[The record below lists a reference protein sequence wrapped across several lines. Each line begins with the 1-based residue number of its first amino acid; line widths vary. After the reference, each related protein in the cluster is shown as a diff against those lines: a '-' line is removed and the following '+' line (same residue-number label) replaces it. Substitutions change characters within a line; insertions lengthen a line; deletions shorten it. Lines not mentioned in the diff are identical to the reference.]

1 MKIEQIIKNEI
12 QKLFNKFVFLVLIL
26 VISNTIVMTNHY
38 K

>member
-26 VISNTIVMTNHY
+26 AISNTIVMTNRY